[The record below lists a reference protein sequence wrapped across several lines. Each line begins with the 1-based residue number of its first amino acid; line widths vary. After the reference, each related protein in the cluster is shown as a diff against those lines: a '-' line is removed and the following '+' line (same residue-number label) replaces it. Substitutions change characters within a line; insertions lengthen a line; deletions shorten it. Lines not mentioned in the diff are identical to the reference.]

1 MQKAG
6 TVTDNADVV
15 VNRGPINGEVGRAI
29 VGGEG
34 KFIRDRLSPA
44 ATDPSYIPPERL
56 ASYGIDTKTHYPHW
70 ARDPHTKAWSEDPAG
85 DRIEN
90 IEDVYDGATM
100 ARKGDIDRIRRGPDL
115 VLMSIPIAHKKAM
128 QDRIDAQQDIINQE
142 TDGMVYQDG
151 GADRHTDVW
160 ERPQGQDGRRKA
172 RADSNRNRQ
181 AGLIAGNSP
190 TSGMSLSR
198 ATSMY
203 SAEQIMAERAR
214 YRSNG
219 THKTKDMTEIRAA
232 YRQQNQYDQKIQYGA
247 INAGIGKTTQE
258 KVAAGRK
265 K

>member
-1 MQKAG
+1 MQKSG
-6 TVTDNADVV
+6 TVTDNADVI
-15 VNRGPINGEVGRAI
+15 VNNRPINGEVGKVVVDANGR
-29 VGGEG
+29 
-34 KFIRDRLSPA
+34 FIRDRLPSSA
-44 ATDPSYIPPERL
+44 LDPSYVPPDRL
-56 ASYGIDTKTHYPHW
+56 ASYGIDTKTHFGHW
-70 ARDPHTKAWSEDPAG
+70 ARDPHVKRWEEDPAG

-90 IEDVYDGATM
+90 IEDQYDGAHL
-100 ARKGDIDRIRRGPDL
+100 ASKGGIDRIRRGPDL
-115 VLMSIPIAHKKAM
+115 VLMSIPLKYKQEI
-128 QDRIDAQQDIINQE
+128 QSRIDAQQDIINQE